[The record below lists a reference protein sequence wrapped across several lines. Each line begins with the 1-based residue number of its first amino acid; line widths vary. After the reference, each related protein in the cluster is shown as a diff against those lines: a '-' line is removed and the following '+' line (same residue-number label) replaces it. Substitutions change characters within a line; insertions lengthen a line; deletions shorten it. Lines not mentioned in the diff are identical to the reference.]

1 MLDGRWRAKA
11 EQGLEPVGRALHR
24 LGVSADV
31 LTLFGLA
38 AAVGTALLIAN
49 GNLAARGRRARPQ
62 RPARRARRLA
72 SRATA
77 APPASAAPSS
87 TRSCDRVAD
96 AVILGGVA
104 WHLADEDAELPILVL
119 AVVAL
124 TMLVS
129 YERAKAESLGFDARG
144 GLMERLERMVL
155 LGIGLAFDILV
166 PVLWVMLVLT
176 AITAVHRFVMVWR
189 QATPDR
195 GDRPP
200 LRRHALRSHRARR
213 AASPIS
219 RTGPALRSARRLPA
233 PLGRPLARGRVARH
247 ARSPGRIVDARSSG
261 TSGG

>member
-24 LGVSADV
+24 LGVSADA

-49 GNLAARGRRARPQ
+49 GNLLLAVVGLVLSGLPDVLDGSVARQSG
-62 RPARRARRLA
+62 
-72 SRATA
+72 TA
-77 APPASAAPSS
+77 GERGAFFDSV
-87 TRSCDRVAD
+87 CDRVAD

-104 WHLADEDAELPILVL
+104 WHLADEGARLPILVL

-129 YERAKAESLGFDARG
+129 YERAKAESLGLDARG

-166 PVLWVMLVLT
+166 PVLWVMLALT
-176 AITAVHRFVMVWR
+176 AITAAHRFVMVWR

-195 GDRPP
+195 GDRPLP
-200 LRRHALRSHRARR
+200 RRRALRTHRARR
-213 AASPIS
+213 P
-219 RTGPALRSARRLPA
+219 RRLS
-233 PLGRPLARGRVARH
+233 RV
-247 ARSPGRIVDARSSG
+247 PGRR
-261 TSGG
+261 